1 MHTVSAEISE
11 GAATVMRKVMNGFV
25 VAMLAVPALVIGQAG
40 DVNKVLT
47 DMKAALGGADKV
59 AAVKTLTAVGR
70 TLRTNQAGTTTENEF
85 ELAMELPDKYMMRS
99 VLANMG
105 NMSIYRNAGFNGDGL
120 INLVDQP
127 PSLGGGGGGMQIRT
141 MSGGGGAMIGGPG
154 GAPTPEQ
161 KAQMDR
167 TLVLN
172 SKRDFARL
180 TLGMFGTSYAAFP
193 VEFTYGGEAEAA
205 DGKAHVIDVKG
216 AEDFTARLFV
226 DTKSNLPLMLSWMA
240 LEPIAPQ
247 TITRGGGPGGA
258 GAPQVMT
265 SGGGTTFTSGGA
277 QGGGKPPTEEEMK
290 KMMDDA
296 AAKRKEAEANRKMV
310 EYRVYYSNFRAVN
323 GLKLPHTMQRSID
336 GKATEEMTFESIK
349 VNPKIDS
356 KKFEITK

>member
-1 MHTVSAEISE
+1 M
-11 GAATVMRKVMNGFV
+11 MRKVMNGFV

-70 TLRTNQAGTTTENEF
+70 TLRTSPTGTTSENEF

-105 NMSIYRNAGFNGDGL
+105 NMSVYRNSGFNGDGL
-120 INLVDQP
+120 INLMDQP
-127 PSLGGGGGGMQIRT
+127 PSLSGGGGGGGVQMV
-141 MSGGGGAMIGGPG
+141 MIGPG
-154 GAPTPEQ
+154 GARAGGAGRAQTPEQ
-161 KAQMDR
+161 KAQTDR
-167 TLVLN
+167 AMLLN
-172 SKRDFARL
+172 NKRDFARL

-193 VEFTYGGEAEAA
+193 VEFTYAGEAEAA

-240 LEPIAPQ
+240 LAPIPPQ
-247 TITRGGGPGGA
+247 TITRGGGA
-258 GAPQVMT
+258 GAPMQP
-265 SGGGTTFTSGGA
+265 GTPVSSEDM
-277 QGGGKPPTEEEMK
+277 Q
-290 KMMDDA
+290 KMMEDA

-336 GKATEEMTFESIK
+336 GKPTEEMTFDSIK